1 MAVLLGLSAI
11 DTSVLAHRSQPFFW
25 SPLRV
30 AGTSAL
36 GIVPQPDSDV
46 GLHDSDIAGPS
57 MVHLLMTGVGCCG
70 GGIRV
75 MVM

>member
-11 DTSVLAHRSQPFFW
+11 NTSVLAHHSQPFFW
-25 SPLRV
+25 SPLQA

-36 GIVPQPDSDV
+36 GIVWQPDSNA

-57 MVHLLMTGVGCCG
+57 IVHLLVTGVGCCG
-70 GGIRV
+70 SGIRV